1 MTAMIRGIRRVR
13 KAGKAKEEWAAA
25 VSLAIVILG
34 VLLI

>member
-1 MTAMIRGIRRVR
+1 MAAMIR

-25 VSLAIVILG
+25 ISLTIVILG

>member
-1 MTAMIRGIRRVR
+1 MAAMIRKVGT
-13 KAGKAKEEWAAA
+13 AKEEWAAA